1 MVEAVERGSF
11 MEKINEKIH
20 EYKESSSSD
29 SEGEQPSFRK
39 KRLFGRKEPV
49 HAVLGGGK
57 SADIV
62 LWRNKQL
69 SASILAGVTV
79 LWLLFE
85 CMGYHLLTFVSHS
98 LILALAVSFIWSNAA
113 AFLNRAPPKF
123 PEVMLSE
130 ELFLSIAHTI
140 RYEINEAFA
149 TFQYVAS
156 GKDLK
161 KFLMVIA
168 GLWIVSVVGNW
179 FSFLTLSYIV
189 FVLLYTLPALYEN
202 YEDQVDTA
210 AEKAMVEINK
220 KYAILDAKFL
230 QKIPRGPFADK
241 KQQ

>member
-1 MVEAVERGSF
+1 MAEAVERGSF

-29 SEGEQPSFRK
+29 SEGEQQSFRK

-85 CMGYHLLTFVSHS
+85 CMGYHLLAFVSHS

-113 AFLNRAPPKF
+113 AFLNR
-123 PEVMLSE
+123 
-130 ELFLSIAHTI
+130 
-140 RYEINEAFA
+140 YEINEAFA
-149 TFQYVAS
+149 TYQYVAS

-168 GLWIVSVVGNW
+168 GLWIVSVVGSW

-189 FVLLYTLPALYEN
+189 FVLLYTLPALYEK

-210 AEKAMVEINK
+210 AEKAMVEFNK

-241 KQQ
+241 KRQ